1 MRIKWFSIVAIA
13 ALALAGCSPQ
23 AEPAGTTGGPAQS
36 AEKPKIGFIVKS
48 MADSWFQVETK
59 FAKEKADELGAE
71 LLVQEAKSGED
82 VQKVID
88 TMATQGVKGLIICS
102 PEVQLGEA
110 IRIQCEGK
118 GIKLMSV
125 DDRLEG
131 TDEKPIESIPHLGI
145 SAGNIG
151 KMVGETMVAEM
162 KARGW
167 NMAEVGAIAVLK
179 EDLQTARDRVNG
191 AKDALIASGFPE
203 SSFYIASWGG
213 AVDIASAADAAKAV
227 ITRNA
232 GVKHWLCLSSNDDGM
247 VGAVRALAERGVKA
261 ADVIGVG
268 INGKLAAQEFKNTKE
283 SGVFASVMLKPSV
296 HGGKTVEMM
305 VAWIKEGKQPEML
318 TLTDG
323 SVITRQNY
331 ETEIVKE
338 GITLD

>member
-1 MRIKWFSIVAIA
+1 
-13 ALALAGCSPQ
+13 
-23 AEPAGTTGGPAQS
+23 
-36 AEKPKIGFIVKS
+36 

-59 FAKEKADELGAE
+59 FAKEKADELGAV
-71 LLVQEAKSGED
+71 LLVQEAKSGEE

-88 TMATQGVKGLIICS
+88 TMATQGVKGIIICS

-110 IRIQCEGK
+110 IKLQCEDK
-118 GIKLMSV
+118 GLKLMSV

-131 TDEKPIESIPHLGI
+131 TDGKPLDSVPHLGI
-145 SAGNIG
+145 SATNIG

-167 NMAEVGAIAVLK
+167 NPAEVAAVAVLK

-191 AKDALIASGFPE
+191 AKDALLAGGLAETSFHIAP
-203 SSFYIASWGG
+203 WGG
-213 AVDIASAADAAKAV
+213 AVDIASAADTAKAV

-232 GVKHWLCLSSNDDGM
+232 TIKHWLCLSSNDDGV
-247 VGAVRALAERGVKA
+247 VGAVRALEERGVKP
-261 ADVIGVG
+261 ADIIGVG

-296 HGGKTVEMM
+296 HGGQTVEMM
-305 VAWIKEGKQPEML
+305 VAWLKDGKQPEAL

-323 SVITRQNY
+323 SVINRLNY